1 MTSFVILLKNKLAM
15 TDIQTDQPIFDAEQ
29 WGLTDQQIALGEQAR
44 QLGKANFAPRAE
56 GYDRAASFPTENFTD
71 LHNAGLL
78 GICIPSDQ
86 GGHGADLKTYML
98 TASEIGRYCGA
109 TALTFNMHVSSC
121 LWTGP
126 LADGLSIEPDVRENL
141 QAGRRLHYKRIIDDG
156 AIYAQPFS
164 EGGAAAAGKKA
175 FGTTALRQ
183 EGGWLVNGKKIFASL
198 SGHANYYG
206 ALCTEL
212 ETPDSRPSRSNTMYV
227 AIPADAPGVSVEG
240 DWDPLG
246 MRGTVSRTLIFKD
259 VFVSEE
265 ALLMPRGVYFSA
277 ASQWPHMF
285 MTLTPA
291 YMGIAQAAYDFT
303 VSYLRGEL
311 PGTPPIKRR
320 MYPTKQLAV
329 AQMRI
334 MLEQTKSLWF
344 QSISEAKPSP
354 DKESLIRAWSA
365 QYTVMENANEIA
377 QLAIRTCGGQAM
389 LRSLHLERLYR
400 DSRCGALMLPWTAE
414 LCMDMIGKAA
424 LYEAGESDEE

>member
-1 MTSFVILLKNKLAM
+1 MHNTNEESSELIGSRHDAPV
-15 TDIQTDQPIFDAEQ
+15 FDPEQ
-29 WGLTDQQIALGEQAR
+29 WGLTEQQEKLSKLARDLGRE
-44 QLGKANFAPRAE
+44 KFAPRASK
-56 GYDRAASFPTENFTD
+56 YDHEASFPTENFVD

-78 GICIPSDQ
+78 GICIPEDQ

-98 TASEIGRYCGA
+98 AACEIGRYCGA

-126 LADGLSIEPDVRENL
+126 LADGLTIEPQQREQL
-141 QAGRRLHYKRIIDDG
+141 ETGRKHHYRRIIEDG

-164 EGGAAAAGKKA
+164 EGGAAASGKVA
-175 FGTTALRQ
+175 FGTTALRTD
-183 EGGWLVNGKKIFASL
+183 GGWIINGKKIFASL

-212 ETPDSRPSRSNTMYV
+212 AHADDKLSRRNTMYIAV
-227 AIPADAPGVSVEG
+227 PADAEGVRVEG

-246 MRGTVSRTLIFKD
+246 MRGTVSRTLIFDD
-259 VFVSEE
+259 VFVPEN

-277 ASQWPHMF
+277 ATQWPHMF

-303 VSYLRGEL
+303 VDYLRGEL
-311 PGTPPIKRR
+311 PGTPPVKRR
-320 MYPTKQLAV
+320 MYPTKQIAV

-344 QSISEAKPSP
+344 QSISEAKPGP
-354 DKESLIRAWSA
+354 DAESRIRAWTA

-414 LCMDMIGKAA
+414 LCLDMIGKAA
-424 LYEAGESDEE
+424 LYKPGETDDP